1 MENPSGPGALSAAIE
16 KTANLIS
23 SSENGLS
30 NQMLFSELRDLF
42 VHEENQVA
50 SKWLAK
56 YNYL

>member
-1 MENPSGPGALSAAIE
+1 MENPSGPGAFSAAIE

-50 SKWLAK
+50 SK
-56 YNYL
+56 